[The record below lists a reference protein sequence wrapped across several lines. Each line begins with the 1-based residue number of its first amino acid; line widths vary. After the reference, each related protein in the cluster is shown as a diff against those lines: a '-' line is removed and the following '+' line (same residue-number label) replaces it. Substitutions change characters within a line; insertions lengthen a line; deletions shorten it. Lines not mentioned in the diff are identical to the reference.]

1 MSTPTK
7 KLSRELVQMACS
19 APSIHNTQPWAW
31 RLVGADTIE
40 LHADRSRQLTG
51 TDPDGRALVISCG
64 AALHHL
70 VVAAEGFGLV
80 AETQLLPEGAESD
93 FLALIHL
100 EPGEINTS
108 AVDMMAALE
117 NRHTDR
123 RGFTDWEVPEP
134 RVRHL
139 AEAATGWGAHTMAI
153 TDPGMA
159 TTVKAL
165 VDEARTEEYEDHRIA
180 REQADWIDHGPDD
193 GVPSTSALPRPREG
207 VPRTRDRFSYRP
219 FSKDSTTPGATD
231 STEASDVLMLV
242 FTSGDDEAAWLAAG
256 QALSALWIRA
266 THDGI
271 SLRPETQ
278 VIEVERTRRLLRD
291 RLLDDLGQPQV
302 LVHVG
307 WQETSRPA
315 QASTPRRSVEDVLL
329 P

>member
-1 MSTPTK
+1 
-7 KLSRELVQMACS
+7 MACS

-31 RLVGADTIE
+31 RLDGADTIE
-40 LHADRSRQLTG
+40 LHADRSRQLRG
-51 TDPDGRALVISCG
+51 TDPDGRALIISCG

-80 AETQLLPEGAESD
+80 AETQLLPEGEDSD
-93 FLALIHL
+93 FLAVVHL
-100 EPGEINTS
+100 EPGEVQPA

-134 RVRHL
+134 RLRHL
-139 AEAATGWGAHTMAI
+139 AEAGTGWGAHTMAI
-153 TDPGMA
+153 TDPGLA
-159 TTVKAL
+159 TQVKAL
-165 VDEARTEEYEDHRIA
+165 VEEARSEEYEDPRIA

-193 GVPSTSALPRPREG
+193 GVPSTSALPHPREG
-207 VPRTRDRFSYRP
+207 VPRTHDRFSYRP
-219 FSKDSTTPGATD
+219 FGSSASG
-231 STEASDVLMLV
+231 EAKASSSSDVLMLV
-242 FTSGDDEAAWLAAG
+242 FTSGDDESAWLAAG

-271 SLRPETQ
+271 SLTPETQ
-278 VIEVERTRRLLRD
+278 VIEVERTRRRLRYE
-291 RLLDDLGQPQV
+291 LLDDLGQPQV

-315 QASTPRRSVEDVLL
+315 QTSTPRRSIEDVLL